1 MRDVTTL
8 VRREIEG
15 TPANLTVEQFVEM
28 VMADIEVAK
37 QTYFE
42 KTSQEAEARYER
54 DKKDYFER
62 RNKAIE
68 KIKEESYK
76 KYTREYYRLRWVE
89 KEIAKWPEEY
99 KRGYWHKGEEL
110 TYVDW
115 SMRPWEMGTSSISL
129 NRRTD
134 EEVREFF
141 VDMFKNDFD
150 NKYFSQCNGWEIVIS
165 QRPYFKLILSEELEN
180 EWRSDEKRL
189 SDSVARFYSGS
200 NYWGD

>member
-1 MRDVTTL
+1 MKDMTTL

-15 TPANLTVEQFVEM
+15 TPVNFTVDQFVEM
-28 VMADIEVAK
+28 IMQDIETAK

-62 RNKAIE
+62 RNKAIQ

-89 KEIAKWPEEY
+89 KEIANWPEEY

-115 SMRPWEMGTSSISL
+115 SMEPWKNGTYSISL
-129 NRRTD
+129 NRRTN
-134 EEVREFF
+134 EEVRGFF
-141 VDMFKNDFD
+141 ADMFKNDLD
-150 NKYFSQCNGWEIVIS
+150 NKYFSQCNGWEIVVN
-165 QRPYFKLILSEELEN
+165 QRPFFKLILSEELEN
-180 EWRSDEKRL
+180 AWKADEKKL
-189 SDSVARFYSGS
+189 CDAINRFYAGS